1 MSDLSNFSGQVLALV
16 ESYLDG
22 KEPFDDAVR
31 RLAAVFRTL
40 ITEAKPPALPN
51 QRPIK
56 LRTLSPT
63 EWMNPTSVGGAV
75 HYLRAVPLAPGR
87 PPADEQKAQALVEE
101 AWRVAEQ
108 SSGDAA

>member
-1 MSDLSNFSGQVLALV
+1 MSERSNFSDQVRALV

-22 KEPFDDAVR
+22 KEQFDEAVR

-40 ITEAKPPALPN
+40 ITEAKPPPLPSH
-51 QRPIK
+51 RPIK
-56 LRTLSPT
+56 LRTLSPN
-63 EWMNPTSVGGAV
+63 EWMNPMVRGPV
-75 HYLRAVPLAPGR
+75 HILRAMPLAPGR
-87 PPADEQKAQALVEE
+87 SPADEQKAQALVEE